1 MRALARPGL
10 CAQLLLLSSA
20 AAAFRVPTLNYQSAR
35 CAAADRV
42 QRPATQRRALVMN
55 SGSSIPELAALY
67 EVVPLM
73 TYDGWE
79 RDVESEVNNWVQGW
93 STAEGIKERVAKMRR
108 KQCLHEGDRSDAVLQ
123 VLDGATQRFTYD
135 GWERDVESEVDDWV
149 RGWGTAERIKER
161 VEKMRRKQRLHDS
174 NIVTKVN

>member
-1 MRALARPGL
+1 M
-10 CAQLLLLSSA
+10 
-20 AAAFRVPTLNYQSAR
+20 FE
-35 CAAADRV
+35 
-42 QRPATQRRALVMN
+42 
-55 SGSSIPELAALY
+55 I

>member
-10 CAQLLLLSSA
+10 CALHLLLSSA
-20 AAAFRVPTLNYQSAR
+20 AAAFCVPTLNYQSAR

-55 SGSSIPELAALY
+55 SGRSIPELAALY

-73 TYDGWE
+73 TYPGWE
-79 RDVESEVNNWVQGW
+79 HDVESEENDWVRGC

-108 KQCLHEGDRSDAVLQ
+108 KQ
-123 VLDGATQRFTYD
+123 
-135 GWERDVESEVDDWV
+135 
-149 RGWGTAERIKER
+149 
-161 VEKMRRKQRLHDS
+161 RLHDS
-174 NIVTKVN
+174 NMGVRE